1 MTTMRENM
9 KKRGITETQL
19 DAARK
24 RLHDYINSYRD
35 GDNDASNKTTTLESH
50 GEEPSNGNHDS
61 TPSDHDA
68 TYSLRLSFG
77 STCDVRRPDPDL
89 HFKSDEER
97 FDRNHDVLQKHGR
110 SLVGVKVPKMQGDGL
125 DGLPAMT
132 HGRMDEELPTC
143 YNDDL
148 MIDLFD
154 AHLLDGVETILELG
168 CGDAKQLTQM
178 VDANPSIS
186 SAYAIDLL
194 DRSIRNAETNI
205 EKMGL
210 EDRIHVSKQNFNDE
224 IQLPDGFK
232 ADLIYSCYA
241 LHGIDPIHAVDKFR
255 GIRSLMSGGGLLA
268 FKAAGSEGVHTVLVD
283 LANEILMS
291 NSREDRLTLDRRT
304 WHPCELALESVL
316 KAAGFVDV
324 ITMSLNDDEG
334 MVIQEDDPVLA
345 MFVGKVLPKMNE
357 DGLLTDAELDLLVE
371 ELPVIAEGFWVGHG
385 TNIAYAVNP
394 VND

>member
-1 MTTMRENM
+1 MRDYM
-9 KKRGITETQL
+9 KKRGVTETQL

-24 RLHDYINSYRD
+24 RPHNYIDSHRD
-35 GDNDASNKTTTLESH
+35 DDDDASDETTTLESH
-50 GEEPSNGNHDS
+50 GKESSNGNHDS
-61 TPSDHDA
+61 TPSDHDS

-77 STCDVRRPDPDL
+77 STCDVHRPDPDL

-97 FDRNHDVLQKHGR
+97 FGRNHDVLQKHGR
-110 SLVGVKVPKMQGDGL
+110 SLVGVKVPKMQGDDL

-132 HGRMDEELPTC
+132 HGRMEEKLPTC

-154 AHLLDGVETILELG
+154 VHLLDGVETILELG

-194 DRSIRNAETNI
+194 DMSIRSARDNI

-232 ADLIYSCYA
+232 ADLVYSCFA
-241 LHGIDPIHAVDKFR
+241 LHGVDPVHAVDKFKN
-255 GIRSLMSGGGLLA
+255 IRLVMSGGGLLA
-268 FKAAGSEGVHTVLVD
+268 VKAAGSEGTHTVLVD

-291 NSREDRLTLDRRT
+291 NGRKDRLTLDRRT
-304 WHPCELALESVL
+304 WHPSELALESVL

-334 MVIQEDDPVLA
+334 MVIQKDDPVLA
-345 MFVGKVLPKMNE
+345 MFVGKVLPRMNE
-357 DGLLTDAELDLLVE
+357 NGLLTDAELDLLVE
-371 ELPVIAEGFWVGHG
+371 ELPAIAEGFWVGHG

-394 VND
+394 AND